1 MTVAGPTPTGA
12 HSNAAPPYQ
21 LHDDPMV
28 GALLQLMS
36 EHAHAGDAWV
46 LTVEGDA
53 IRQRVSA
60 LKPVNGI
67 PLMIGLIEEQL
78 ALRARAR

>member
-46 LTVEGDA
+46 LTVEGDGEGF
-53 IRQRVSA
+53 R
-60 LKPVNGI
+60 
-67 PLMIGLIEEQL
+67 L
-78 ALRARAR
+78 ARLADTEGGQP